1 MGEVIALAGMA
12 FFGLILLLINPVMA
26 VGSLIYAFLVVCWN
40 VIVGMLLIRMIEHL
54 ADPPEGWNLPVAGSS
69 GRSALI
75 IKSLLISVVVA
86 VVMGGPLVA
95 CMSYL
100 SGGRTLPFLMSVYNW
115 PLGVTPV
122 GPINLGRNYWGML
135 SALTNFYFVG
145 NLIGMGLLAILG
157 ILYGIKTGL
166 VRLFIWLAG
175 AKPNVW
181 RDPELVQT
189 EGFKE
194 LCEDMG
200 WDFEKTREEIRTGV
214 PQGPESP

>member
-12 FFGLILLLINPVMA
+12 FFGLILLAINPVMA

-40 VIVGMLLIRMIEHL
+40 VIVGMLLVRMIEHL
-54 ADPPEGWNLPVAGSS
+54 ADPPEGRNLPVAGSN

-100 SGGRTLPFLMSVYNW
+100 SGGRTLQFLMAVYNW
-115 PLGVTPV
+115 PLGVTPA
-122 GPINLGRNYWGML
+122 GPINLGSNYWGML

-157 ILYGIKTGL
+157 VLYGIKTGL
-166 VRLFIWLAG
+166 VRLSIWLAG

-181 RDPELVQT
+181 RDPELAQT

-200 WDFEKTREEIRTGV
+200 WDFEKMREEIRTGV